1 MSKCLLVY
9 YSQGG
14 TTGRIAGSIAKGL
27 RAADHVVDLH
37 NLKDG
42 PAPDPGMYD
51 VLGLGTPTYYFR
63 PPFIVTDHLKSLPDL
78 PGKPFFVYVVYGTD
92 CGDAG
97 NIVRRALERKGGK
110 EIGYSRYFGAD
121 YFLGFLKRGYLF
133 SPGHPKPDEIAR
145 AEVYGR
151 EIAACLGGKEY
162 RKAEFDGP
170 TNAMYRL
177 ERFFVNRLFARQMY
191 SRLFG
196 VDRAKCNACGLC
208 MKLCPTGNISKDKN
222 GHPSWER
229 NCILCLSC
237 EMKCPKDAISSP
249 VTWSLFQPFM
259 IYNIR
264 RASRDPRL
272 EMVRVEHA
280 RGRTRIVGQ

>member
-14 TTGRIAGSIAKGL
+14 TTSRIAESIAKGL
-27 RAADHVVDLH
+27 RAAEHVVDLH

-42 PAPDPGMYD
+42 PAPDPGAYD
-51 VLGLGTPTYYFR
+51 VLGLGTPVYYFR
-63 PPFIVTDHLKSLPDL
+63 PPFIVTDHLNSLPDL
-78 PGKPFFVYVVYGTD
+78 LGKPFFVYVVYGVD

-121 YFLGFLKRGYLF
+121 YFLGYLKRGYLF
-133 SPGHPKPDEIAR
+133 SPDHPKLDEIAR

-151 EIAACLGGKEY
+151 EITARLGGREY
-162 RKAEFDGP
+162 RKAEYDGP
-170 TNAMYRL
+170 THRVYRL
-177 ERFFVNRLFARQMY
+177 ERFLVNRLFVRQMY

-196 VDRAKCNACGLC
+196 VDHAKCNACGLC
-208 MKLCPTGNISKDKN
+208 MKLCPTRNISGDKN

-264 RASRDPRL
+264 RASRDRRV
-272 EMVRVEHA
+272 EMVRVVHA
-280 RGRTRIVGQ
+280 HGHTRIVG